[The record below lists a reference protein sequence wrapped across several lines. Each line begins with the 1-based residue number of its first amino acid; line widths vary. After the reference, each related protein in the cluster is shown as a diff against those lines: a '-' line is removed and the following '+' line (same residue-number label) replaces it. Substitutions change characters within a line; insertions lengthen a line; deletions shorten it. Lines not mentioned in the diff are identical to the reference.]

1 MQEYSSKTFV
11 TESTERYVYQTKS
24 ERSTITYTNLA
35 SFPSSIVSLAYLD
48 LEPVASLIQTIIDT
62 LQRLAQTQNE
72 KYEEEIYDLLDKLP
86 EHHIYFLQLRA
97 DWKDRVYHAV
107 QLNHYE
113 EDLLQIEYLRELPGT
128 LKRMQEQILDFFA
141 NVLDMDD
148 GNEKAVSE
156 KLIAY
161 YKSCSE
167 TAFRFCPQL
176 MNFELITTKDAEY
189 FAEVL
194 KPTSIYDMI
203 DYHLRE
209 CVKREVKMRKC
220 KNCGRYF
227 AVTGRATTEYC
238 NRPFDSRGRTCK
250 EVGAIAQWTLSKKGD
265 DVFNEYRREYKKRF
279 ARMKAGKLPPEEF
292 YAWSKEARE
301 VKAACE
307 AGEITQDK
315 FKAWL
320 ELT

>member
-1 MQEYSSKTFV
+1 MQEYSFKTFV

-24 ERSTITYTNLA
+24 ERSTVTYTNSI

-48 LEPVASLIQTIIDT
+48 LDPVALLLQSIIDT
-62 LQRLAQTQNE
+62 LQRLAQTQDE
-72 KYEEEIYDLLDKLP
+72 KCQEEIYHLLDTLP

-97 DWKDRVYHAV
+97 DWKDRVCHAV
-107 QLNHYE
+107 QLHYYE
-113 EDLLQIEYLRELPGT
+113 EDLLQIEYLRELPDT
-128 LKRMQEQILDFFA
+128 LKRMQAQILDFFA

-148 GNEKAVSE
+148 GNEKPVSE

-161 YKSCSE
+161 YKNCGE

-209 CVKREVKMRKC
+209 CAKREVKMRK
-220 KNCGRYF
+220 
-227 AVTGRATTEYC
+227 
-238 NRPFDSRGRTCK
+238 
-250 EVGAIAQWTLSKKGD
+250 
-265 DVFNEYRREYKKRF
+265 
-279 ARMKAGKLPPEEF
+279 
-292 YAWSKEARE
+292 
-301 VKAACE
+301 
-307 AGEITQDK
+307 
-315 FKAWL
+315 
-320 ELT
+320 

>member
-1 MQEYSSKTFV
+1 MQEYSFKTFV

-24 ERSTITYTNLA
+24 EHSTVTYTNLA
-35 SFPSSIVSLAYLD
+35 PFPSGIVSLAYLD

-62 LQRLAQTQNE
+62 LQRLARTQDE
-72 KYEEEIYDLLDKLP
+72 KYEEEIYDLLDRLP
-86 EHHIYFLQLRA
+86 EYHIYFLQLRA
-97 DWKDRVYHAV
+97 DWKDRVCHAV
-107 QLNHYE
+107 QLNYYE
-113 EDLLQIEYLRELPGT
+113 EDLLQIEYLRELPGA

-148 GNEKAVSE
+148 GNEKPVSE

-161 YKSCSE
+161 YKNCGE

-209 CVKREVKMRKC
+209 CAK
-220 KNCGRYF
+220 
-227 AVTGRATTEYC
+227 
-238 NRPFDSRGRTCK
+238 
-250 EVGAIAQWTLSKKGD
+250 
-265 DVFNEYRREYKKRF
+265 
-279 ARMKAGKLPPEEF
+279 
-292 YAWSKEARE
+292 
-301 VKAACE
+301 
-307 AGEITQDK
+307 
-315 FKAWL
+315 
-320 ELT
+320 